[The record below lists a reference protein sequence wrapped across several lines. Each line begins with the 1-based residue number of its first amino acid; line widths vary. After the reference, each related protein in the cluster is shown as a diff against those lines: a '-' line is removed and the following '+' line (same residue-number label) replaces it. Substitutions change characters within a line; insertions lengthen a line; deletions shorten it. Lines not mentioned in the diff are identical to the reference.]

1 MTLTQTPAWHDLAEH
16 ANVIKSWHLSRLF
29 AQDEQRGQR
38 DQLAACG
45 ITVNVSRQRMLP
57 ETWQLLYRLA
67 EQQDLSTSISAL
79 FSGHAINHTEGRAAL
94 HTALRAEQSD
104 AHDATI
110 WQAVQQQLANMQ
122 LLVDKIRAGQWR
134 GFSGRAIT
142 DVVNLGVGGSDLGPN
157 LVVSALQ
164 QQKNTAIGIHYLS
177 SMDGAKTAALLNK
190 LNPHTTLFVFAS
202 KTFTTIDTL
211 ANAQTAIEWLVAH
224 GAPKAL
230 AYQQHFVGV
239 SANPRKMSE
248 FGIHPEHQLHFW
260 EWVGGRYS
268 LWSTIGFT
276 IAIAVG
282 MPGFRAL
289 LQGAH
294 AMDVHF
300 RTATWSDNMPV
311 RLALATVWNRN
322 FLGIHG
328 KAILPYDARL
338 ALLPAYLTQL
348 IMESNGKSVDRNGR
362 AVDYATCPIVWG
374 EVGPNA
380 QHAFYQLLH
389 QGTEAV
395 ACDFIAP
402 ITRPDIEA
410 EPDEATRSALHYQH
424 QLALANLL
432 AQSTVLMLG
441 DAALET
447 PPTDAHKHYAGNQ
460 PSNTILLNQL
470 DAKTLGALIALYEHQ
485 TFVEAVI
492 WNINPFDQWGVE
504 LGKQIALKT
513 LQALQTGAS
522 SGFDQATVALI
533 EALRNAG

>member
-1 MTLTQTPAWHDLAEH
+1 
-16 ANVIKSWHLSRLF
+16 
-29 AQDEQRGQR
+29 
-38 DQLAACG
+38 
-45 ITVNVSRQRMLP
+45 
-57 ETWQLLYRLA
+57 
-67 EQQDLSTSISAL
+67 L

>member
-282 MPGFRAL
+282 MAGFRAL

-294 AMDVHF
+294 AMDAHF
-300 RTATWSDNMPV
+300 RTAAWSDNMPV
-311 RLALATVWNRN
+311 RMALATVWNRN

-348 IMESNGKSVDRNGR
+348 IMESNGKSVDRNGH

-513 LQALQTGAS
+513 LHALQTGAS

>member
-282 MPGFRAL
+282 MAGFRAL

-294 AMDVHF
+294 AMDAHF
-300 RTATWSDNMPV
+300 RTATWSDNIPV
-311 RLALATVWNRN
+311 RMALATVWNRN

-441 DAALET
+441 DAALAE